1 MATRKVTPDQKLV
14 RHRAVAPMTRRA
26 RTDAGEPAAA
36 DSPGQKL
43 ADKPA
48 DKPEDRLADKPA
60 DKPGDP
66 LAAKPADKSQG
77 ASDPSPQV
85 ESRAHSETIDMS
97 GRSAFGDPPQ
107 MPRTSAPPPLAL
119 GGVEE
124 PTHMPGPKDIP
135 GGEPD
140 DVAPAPGKVP
150 RGDSRSFRRG
160 GEFALVYRIDTYVIS
175 RIGMVGKRGQWR
187 VIEYP
192 TTLAASNYYARE
204 CSRFVSEGFSD
215 YRD

>member
-1 MATRKVTPDQKLV
+1 MATRKVTPEKKLV
-14 RHRAVAPMTRRA
+14 HNRTIAPMSRRA
-26 RTDAGEPAAA
+26 RTDAGSTGEQPPAESPKQATSATGQVPA
-36 DSPGQKL
+36 DKGGNAPL
-43 ADKPA
+43 DKPA
-48 DKPEDRLADKPA
+48 DVPA
-60 DKPGDP
+60 PGQRAETSSTP
-66 LAAKPADKSQG
+66 
-77 ASDPSPQV
+77 
-85 ESRAHSETIDMS
+85 ESRAHSDTVDMN
-97 GRSAFGDPPQ
+97 GRATFGSPPQ

-119 GGVEE
+119 GGVED

-160 GEFALVYRIDTYVIS
+160 AEFALVYRIDTYVIS
-175 RIGMVGKRGQWR
+175 RTGTVGKRGQWR

-204 CSRFVSEGFSD
+204 CSRIASEGFSD

>member
-1 MATRKVTPDQKLV
+1 
-14 RHRAVAPMTRRA
+14 
-26 RTDAGEPAAA
+26 
-36 DSPGQKL
+36 
-43 ADKPA
+43 
-48 DKPEDRLADKPA
+48 
-60 DKPGDP
+60 
-66 LAAKPADKSQG
+66 
-77 ASDPSPQV
+77 
-85 ESRAHSETIDMS
+85 
-97 GRSAFGDPPQ
+97 
-107 MPRTSAPPPLAL
+107 
-119 GGVEE
+119 
-124 PTHMPGPKDIP
+124 MPGPKDIP

>member
-1 MATRKVTPDQKLV
+1 MS
-14 RHRAVAPMTRRA
+14 RRA
-26 RTDAGEPAAA
+26 RTDGGTAREQAPA
-36 DSPGQKL
+36 DSSEQSPATAGGSSS
-43 ADKPA
+43 ADKAAEVPA
-48 DKPEDRLADKPA
+48 GKPA
-60 DKPGDP
+60 SWAPEVRAPSEAPTETSP
-66 LAAKPADKSQG
+66 LEPETA
-77 ASDPSPQV
+77 PSTP
-85 ESRAHSETIDMS
+85 EGRAHSQTVDMS
-97 GRSAFGDPPQ
+97 GRAASYGDPPQ
-107 MPRTSAPPPLAL
+107 MPRTSAPPPLAF
-119 GGVEE
+119 GDVED

-135 GGEPD
+135 GGEPE

-175 RIGMVGKRGQWR
+175 RIGPVGKRGQWR

-204 CSRFVSEGFSD
+204 CSRYVSEGFSD